1 MSDHQ
6 LSILNAGAF
15 GDEHGNVP
23 AEVRV
28 EHVHRTELSSTVF
41 ALVQPGAGLRPHLHE
56 HHDEIIVF
64 LRGEATFRL
73 GDELRRV
80 GPHDVISVPAGTP
93 HATLRA
99 ETECL
104 VAAVFT
110 PGFDL
115 DDEDRVFVDE

>member
-6 LSILNAGAF
+6 LSILNAVAY
-15 GDEHGNVP
+15 GDGLGSAP
-23 AEVRV
+23 AEVSV
-28 EHVHRTELSSTVF
+28 EHIHRTERSSTVV
-41 ALVQPGAGLRPHLHE
+41 ALIQPGAGLRPHLHE

-73 GDELRRV
+73 GDELRQV
-80 GPHDVISVPAGTP
+80 GPNDVISVPAGTP

-104 VAAVFT
+104 LAAVFT

-115 DDEDRVFVDE
+115 DDEDRVFVDG